1 MIRTKLKIRT
11 YGDPVLRK
19 EAEPID
25 KVGPAEIMLIQ
36 AMINTISEKETDIGL
51 AAPQI
56 GVSKQIFII
65 DLGDGPSVFVNPK
78 ISNPQGKEEMDEGC
92 LSFPGLSFKIK
103 RPKSISMDYTD
114 ENGEERHIECEGFLA
129 RVILHEYD
137 HLHAKMIID
146 YASDKEKQEQKAQ
159 IDKLAAKTEQELK
172 ESL

>member
-19 EAEPID
+19 EAEPVD
-25 KVGPAEIMLIQ
+25 KVGPAEILLIQ

-56 GVSKQIFII
+56 GVSKQIFIV
-65 DLGDGPSVFVNPK
+65 DLGDGPSVFINPR
-78 ISNPQGKEEMDEGC
+78 ISNPQGEEEMDEGC
-92 LSFPGLSFKIK
+92 LSFPGISFKVK
-103 RPKSISMDYTD
+103 RPKNISLDYID
-114 ENGEERHIECEGFLA
+114 ENGEPCHIECEGFLT

-146 YASDKEKQEQKAQ
+146 YASDKEKQDQKVL
-159 IDKLAAKTEQELK
+159 IDELTAKAEQEPK
-172 ESL
+172 ENL